1 MKKQIFAAA
10 IIFVL
15 LWSVPA
21 SAREI
26 TVLLK
31 QRVTQGAIGGQG
43 VVLTDARGM
52 YTKPFNGTFKISY
65 ANGAMKAGKVTY
77 KLPVTMKGGAGV
89 VVVSGPWPPGS
100 SRSAAA
106 RSPARQ

>member
-43 VVLTDARGM
+43 VVLTDAREC
-52 YTKPFNGTFKISY
+52 T
-65 ANGAMKAGKVTY
+65 
-77 KLPVTMKGGAGV
+77 
-89 VVVSGPWPPGS
+89 
-100 SRSAAA
+100 
-106 RSPARQ
+106 RSPSTAHSRYPMRTEL

>member
-43 VVLTDARGM
+43 VVLVGQAAQGL
-52 YTKPFNGTFKISY
+52 
-65 ANGAMKAGKVTY
+65 AG
-77 KLPVTMKGGAGV
+77 L
-89 VVVSGPWPPGS
+89 
-100 SRSAAA
+100 R
-106 RSPARQ
+106 

>member
-31 QRVTQGAIGGQG
+31 QRVTQGSIGGQG

-52 YTKPFNGTFKISY
+52 YTKPFNGTALQRHLQDILRERRY
-65 ANGAMKAGKVTY
+65 EGREGHI
-77 KLPVTMKGGAGV
+77 
-89 VVVSGPWPPGS
+89 
-100 SRSAAA
+100 
-106 RSPARQ
+106 